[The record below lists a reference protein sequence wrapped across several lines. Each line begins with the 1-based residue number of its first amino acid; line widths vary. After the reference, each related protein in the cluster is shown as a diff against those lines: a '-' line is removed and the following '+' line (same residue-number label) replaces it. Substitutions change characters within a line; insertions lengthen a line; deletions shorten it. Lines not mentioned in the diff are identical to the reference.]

1 METFHLKST
10 LIENDKEFVIQTAN
24 DIEQGSILSTV
35 YVDGQIAD
43 KLDCPHPH
51 GIEPEKVASLVK
63 LTHQEQKQEIEALL
77 QAYRRTLD
85 DGSADTMYHLGTAF
99 YYKRLYTEARELFTA
114 AITLDNEH
122 HQACNHL
129 GLTQLALNLVPDAVQ
144 SFTVAV
150 EKRPTYADYR
160 NNLGE
165 ALLAHGSCDQAVR
178 ELEKAI
184 GINMYYGDAH
194 LNLSLVLIVL
204 AQECRNE
211 ADLAAMISRAGNYLE
226 KATLIY
232 PDYDQGLLQ
241 KGRESLETG
250 DLQRAYRVLLKMR
263 QVKKEDHRREFASF
277 FMRFLV
283 SPEWV
288 SEEALG
294 ERMRFLQSEIT
305 RNPGYVDLYVESA
318 GCHWQSAAIAW
329 QKGLQQ
335 YRQALKI
342 NPSLPTARDHLS
354 RLQQEFENIREVLK
368 MVVEKE

>member
-10 LIENDKEFVIQTAN
+10 LIENDKEFVIQTTN

-35 YVDGQIAD
+35 YVDGQMAD

-63 LTHQEQKQEIEALL
+63 LTHQEQKQEIETLL
-77 QAYRRTLD
+77 RAYRRTLD
-85 DGSADTMYHLGTAF
+85 GGTADSMYYLGTAF
-99 YYKRLYTEARELFTA
+99 YYKRLFTEAGELFTA
-114 AITLDNEH
+114 AVTLDHEH

-129 GLTQLALNLVPDAVQ
+129 GLTQLALNLVPDAVR
-144 SFTVAV
+144 SCTEAV
-150 EKRPTYADYR
+150 EQRPTYADYR

-165 ALLAHGSCDQAVR
+165 VLLANSSCDQAVR
-178 ELEKAI
+178 ELEKATS
-184 GINMYYGDAH
+184 INMYYGDAH
-194 LNLSLVLIVL
+194 LNLSLAMIIQ
-204 AQECRNE
+204 AQKCVNE
-211 ADLAAMISRAGNYLE
+211 ADRAAMISRAGDCLE
-226 KATLIY
+226 KASLIY
-232 PDYDQGLLQ
+232 PDYDLALLQ

-263 QVKKEDHRREFASF
+263 QIKKEDYRREFASF
-277 FMRFLV
+277 FMRFLI

-294 ERMRFLQSEIT
+294 ERMRFLQSEID
-305 RNPGYVDLYVESA
+305 RNPGYVDMYVELA
-318 GCHWQSAAIAW
+318 GCHWQAAAIAW
-329 QKGLQQ
+329 QEGLQR

-342 NPSLPTARDHLS
+342 NPSLPAARDHLS

-368 MVVEKE
+368 VVVEKE